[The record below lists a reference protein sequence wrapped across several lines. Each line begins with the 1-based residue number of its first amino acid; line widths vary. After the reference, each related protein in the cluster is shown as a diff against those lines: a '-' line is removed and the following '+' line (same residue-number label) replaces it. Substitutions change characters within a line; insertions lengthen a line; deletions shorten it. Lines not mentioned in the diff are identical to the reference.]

1 MKWTVQPISWSF
13 LSFPIY
19 ALITCHQYL
28 LYQYLLYNEHEM
40 RLLSWCKLLWLC
52 RIPICI
58 PETVN
63 SSTTQH
69 TSIQYHVWIYCLW
82 IRKYLC
88 STFTQNVTFC
98 EEHFCSSQNISQEQI
113 FIFFRVTTG
122 YGNILRAISG
132 LELCS
137 FVWVSRVCSC

>member
-1 MKWTVQPISWSF
+1 MKWTIQSISWSF
-13 LSFPIY
+13 LNFPIY

-28 LYQYLLYNEHEM
+28 LHNDHEM
-40 RLLSWCKLLWLC
+40 PLLLWCSYYDFVGFPYVFLK
-52 RIPICI
+52 RIC
-58 PETVN
+58 

-69 TSIQYHVWIYCLW
+69 ITIQYHVWIYKCLW
-82 IRKYLC
+82 VRQYLC

-98 EEHFCSSQNISQEQI
+98 EEHFCSSQNIFQEQI

-137 FVWVSRVCSC
+137 FVWVSRVNSC